1 MNNKTISLKNFS
13 DYFIDDKYS
22 NKTADL
28 SRISFLGQQIRGMT
42 QKYAGELLFN
52 LAYMQDLKGDVIEIG
67 SYLGKSAFFLGNSV
81 KLSGN
86 GKLFAIDHFKGN
98 KNKEHIYK
106 INNEDLSD
114 LKGIFLEN
122 INKFEL
128 EGYVNLID
136 KPSHEASKDIKD
148 NSVRLIFIDGD
159 HSGEGVLDDIVSYK
173 KKLKKNS
180 IIIFDDY
187 NQEKFPEL
195 VDVVNEFVSKEKIR
209 RKYILHTTFVVELDK

>member
-13 DYFIDDKYS
+13 DYFIEDKYS
-22 NKTADL
+22 NKSADL

-67 SYLGKSAFFLGNSV
+67 SYLGKSAFFLGNAV

-114 LKGIFLEN
+114 LKGIFLEH

-136 KPSHEASKDIKD
+136 KPSHEASK
-148 NSVRLIFIDGD
+148 
-159 HSGEGVLDDIVSYK
+159 
-173 KKLKKNS
+173 KLK
-180 IIIFDDY
+180 IIG
-187 NQEKFPEL
+187 
-195 VDVVNEFVSKEKIR
+195 KINF
-209 RKYILHTTFVVELDK
+209 Y

>member
-1 MNNKTISLKNFS
+1 MNNKTISLKIFQIILLKINTQMS
-13 DYFIDDKYS
+13 
-22 NKTADL
+22 ADL

-67 SYLGKSAFFLGNSV
+67 SYLGKSAFFLGNAV

-106 INNEDLSD
+106 INKEDLSD
-114 LKGIFLEN
+114 LKGKFLEH

-136 KPSHEASKDIKD
+136 KPSHEASKEIKD
-148 NSVRLIFIDGD
+148 NSVRLIYEVIT
-159 HSGEGVLDDIVSYK
+159 
-173 KKLKKNS
+173 
-180 IIIFDDY
+180 
-187 NQEKFPEL
+187 QER
-195 VDVVNEFVSKEKIR
+195 I
-209 RKYILHTTFVVELDK
+209 Y